1 MLDSVIRQIFGDAR
15 FMMTLQGKKLVPFP
29 TQNGGN
35 VGLSAVLEA
44 DAKKIAAL
52 ARESF
57 EK

>member
-1 MLDSVIRQIFGDAR
+1 
-15 FMMTLQGKKLVPFP
+15 MMLQGKKLVPFAA
-29 TQNGGN
+29 QNGGN

-44 DAKKIAAL
+44 DPKKIAAM